1 MRLERSSRRRRRLSA
16 AVAVCVVLLSGR
28 ALAAFPQDAPND
40 PNYAPAEGGGA
51 ACAQTSVNQ
60 EERGLFGFMPAC
72 APNATD
78 PENAAGMSVDAAW
91 RRYSS
96 GSPKTVIAYVEAGIN
111 WQDAPEELADKV
123 FLNSGELP
131 KPTTPR
137 RGSKICGRALCAA
150 DYADTRDANH
160 NGVVDPEDLIVRY
173 SDGVDDDHNGYTDDI
188 SGWDFYDDQN
198 DPATVDSHYDHA
210 QSQMRLA
217 AAQTN
222 NATGDAGICPRCML
236 MPIKAGAEA
245 LDRTDDLAQAWL
257 YASDMRAGVIISESA
272 DLGYSS
278 FMRQVA
284 ERVWGRG
291 TVVVQSS
298 NDFDS
303 TDHQGGMFWP
313 HVIPGNGLVANT
325 AGLDAAPNSAAA
337 VNADTTTYRAR
348 SGESSWGTHNMFS
361 GATTGGSTSQSD
373 PTIAG
378 VIALALSYG
387 REAAHHG
394 LISRP
399 VTGPEAV
406 QVLRATA
413 SDINDPSSNWPSK
426 PGWDTQFGYGRPNAV
441 RALQA
446 IHDDKIPPVGW
457 IASPRWYSL
466 YDPTKQTR
474 VPVTGHV
481 EAPRAHGY
489 HWKLQFAPGADPT
502 ASQFMAAGHGSGR
515 KPFSGRL
522 GTLDLRRIPR
532 SFWSRA
538 MRISQTK
545 SLETNERYTVTI
557 RLRVTDSHG
566 RVGEDRRTIAVT
578 HDPTWM
584 NGYPKRIGAGG
595 ELPPALVDLQ
605 GRGHMAIV
613 FGDSDGTVRA
623 LDGKTGKELPGW
635 PVHTL
640 PTRVTKPHR
649 GIDPGDEPVVTGIAA
664 GDLFH
669 NGRVEVVITS
679 TTGRVYVWNAHGRL
693 MKGWPKKVDA
703 GVRKPPIPR
712 PALPHARLPV
722 MGATAPPVL
731 ADLDGD
737 GTLEIVQAGWDGRI
751 HVWHPD
757 GKRMKGWPVRV
768 RMPAGDAPPS
778 GYSRV
783 EDQKIDLPPAI
794 GDIDGD
800 GKPELVV
807 RSQYMDIV
815 GDGLQPA
822 PRTNLFAYEADGK
835 PVPGWPV
842 AVQGIIGYYGSAQEF
857 ITEGSSIPSL
867 ADIDGDGK
875 DEIAVSPG
883 IFSPVTVLR
892 GDGSTDTTYGPVPG
906 ATLALFANPTVAS
919 LTSVLNGNLPDDT
932 PVSFT
937 TSGAFGRFGPGGQLT
952 YAEPG
957 SGAASVA
964 GSLLLTGSGININ
977 NYARAYDAATGATLP
992 GFPAKLQGLDF
1003 LSGPTIADVTGDGEP
1018 ELLLGGDSSAVH
1030 AYTSSGGQAAA
1041 FPKFDT
1047 GWSLFAP
1054 VPGDVDGNGR
1064 TDLLATTREG
1074 YLFAWRTKGDPAAND
1089 QWWNYRHD
1097 ERNTSAYGTDTR
1109 PPGKL
1114 RKTRLNKAATELR
1127 FEAPGDDWYA
1137 GRPDHYRITYGKPC
1151 GPGRPKHERLP
1162 AAASAG
1168 HREVI
1173 RAPRGFVLNSVQAVD
1188 NAGNLGRRWS
1198 SHTAFACPAHPA

>member
-1 MRLERSSRRRRRLSA
+1 VPGRGPIAILPAGLAGALLLMG
-16 AVAVCVVLLSGR
+16 VALG
-28 ALAAFPQDAPND
+28 AFPQQAPND
-40 PNYAPAEGGGA
+40 PNYAPAEAGGA
-51 ACAQTSVNQ
+51 ACAQHSVNQ

-72 APNATD
+72 APNAAD

-91 RRYSS
+91 RKYST

-111 WQDAPEELADKV
+111 WRDQPKELADKV
-123 FLNSGELP
+123 YLNPGELP
-131 KPTTPR
+131 RPTTP
-137 RGSKICGRALCAA
+137 KHGRKVCSAAALCAA
-150 DYADTRDANH
+150 DFADTKDSNH
-160 NGVVDPEDLIVRY
+160 NGVVDPEDIIVRY
-173 SDGVDDDHNGYTDDI
+173 SDGADQDHNGYTDDI

-222 NATGDAGICPRCML
+222 NDTGDAGICPKCML

-257 YASDMRAGVIISESA
+257 YASDMHAGVIISESA

-278 FMRQVA
+278 FMRQAA
-284 ERVWGRG
+284 ERVWRRG

-337 VNADTTTYRAR
+337 VNAMTTTYRAR

-378 VIALALSYG
+378 VLALALSYG
-387 REAAHHG
+387 REAAHRG
-394 LISRP
+394 LIRGALS
-399 VTGPEAV
+399 GPEAV
-406 QVLRATA
+406 QLLRATA
-413 SDINDPSSNWPSK
+413 SDVNDPNSNWPSR
-426 PGWDTQFGYGRPNAV
+426 PGWDTQFGYGRPNAL
-441 RALQA
+441 RALRA
-446 IHDDKIPPVGW
+446 IHDNRIPPVGW
-457 IASPRWYSL
+457 ISSPRWYSL

-474 VPVTGHV
+474 VPVTGRV
-481 EAPRAHGY
+481 EAPRANRY
-489 HWKLQFAPGADPT
+489 RWKLQFAPGADP
-502 ASQFMAAGHGSGR
+502 SPKQFMTAGHGSGVR
-515 KPFSGRL
+515 PLRGRL
-522 GTLDLRRIPR
+522 GTLDLRKVPR

-538 MRISQTK
+538 MKISKTK

-578 HDPTWM
+578 HDPTWAK
-584 NGYPKRIGAGG
+584 GFPKRIGAGG
-595 ELPPALVDLQ
+595 EEPPALVDLQ

-613 FGDSDGTVRA
+613 FGDSDGIVRA
-623 LDGKTGKELPGW
+623 LDGKTGRELPGW

-640 PTRVTKPHR
+640 PTRVTKAHR
-649 GIDPGDEPVVTGIAA
+649 GIDPGDEPVVTGMAT

-669 NGRVEVVITS
+669 NGHIDVVATS
-679 TTGRVYVWNAHGRL
+679 TTGRVYVWNARGHL
-693 MKGWPKKVDA
+693 MKGWPKRIDA
-703 GVRKPPIPR
+703 GVRKPRIPR
-712 PALPHARLPV
+712 PALAHTRLPV

-731 ADLDGD
+731 ADLNSDGK
-737 GTLEIVQAGWDGRI
+737 LEIVQAGWDGRI
-751 HVWHPD
+751 HVWHPN
-757 GKRMKGWPVRV
+757 GRRMKGWPVRV
-768 RMPAGDAPPS
+768 HLPK
-778 GYSRV
+778 GYSPPGGYSTV
-783 EDQKIDLPPAI
+783 LDHKIDLPPAI

-807 RSQYMDIV
+807 RSQYTDIT

-822 PRTNLFAYEADGK
+822 PRTHLFAYEANGK
-835 PVPGWPV
+835 PVAGWPV

-857 ITEGSSIPSL
+857 ITEGTSIPSL
-867 ADIDGDGK
+867 ADIDGDGA

-892 GDGSTDTTYGPVPG
+892 GDGSTDLTYGPVPG

-919 LTSVLNGNLPDDT
+919 LTNVLGGNLPEDT

-937 TSGAFGRFGPGGQLT
+937 TSGAFGRFGPGRQLT

-977 NYARAYDAATGATLP
+977 NYTRAYNAASGSTLP

-1003 LSGPTIADVTGDGEP
+1003 LSGATIADVSGDGSP

-1030 AYTSSGGQAAA
+1030 AYTSSGTQAPK

-1054 VPGDVDGNGR
+1054 VPGDVDGNGK
-1064 TDLLATTREG
+1064 TDLSATTREG
-1074 YLFAWRTKGDPAAND
+1074 YLFVWRTKGEPAAND

-1109 PPGKL
+1109 PPGVL
-1114 RKTRLNKAATELR
+1114 RRAHLKRSGTKLR

-1137 GRPDHYRITYGKPC
+1137 GKAKRYRITYGRPC
-1151 GPGRPKHERLP
+1151 GPGKPKHRSVS
-1162 AAASAG
+1162 ATVSAG
-1168 HREVI
+1168 HRQTLHVPKGKAI
-1173 RAPRGFVLNSVQAVD
+1173 FAVQAVD
-1188 NAGNLGRRWS
+1188 DDRNVGRRWV
-1198 SHTAFACPAHPA
+1198 SHVAYSCPAVPA